1 MSEIYDIIIIGG
13 GAAGMTAGVYCAR
26 AKQKTLLLEEKRK
39 LGGQTATTSELEN
52 WPGHTHISGP
62 DLMQNF
68 RDHAEKFG
76 VEIKKE
82 KVAKLTVAE
91 DGFTKII
98 TSKSG
103 EEYKAKAVIIGTGA
117 EPRVLGIKGEKEF
130 KGAGVSY
137 CATCDASFYEELH
150 VVVVGSGNTAV
161 EESIFLTK
169 FVDKLTMIV
178 IHEEGTMDADKVAQE
193 KALAND
199 KIEFVWNST
208 VDEICGEDLVNGVK
222 IKNIKTGEI
231 SELACDGVFMFV
243 GTVPRTDFVKGL
255 VELNPAGYVKTT
267 EMMETNVPGVY
278 AAGDVRDKFL
288 RQVVTA
294 AGDGATAAVAAEKYI
309 EEEENWQEKVLSYD
323 GDILVVF
330 WSPVNSD
337 SVALTTELEAKLNDS
352 DIKLVKI
359 DGYKNNLISRRYN
372 IKKMPTVVK
381 IKGGKEI
388 DRIENPSSL
397 NDIKFI

>member
-1 MSEIYDIIIIGG
+1 MVYDVLIIGG
-13 GAAGMTAGVYCAR
+13 GTAGLTAGVYCAR

-39 LGGQTATTSELEN
+39 VGGQAATTSELEN
-52 WPGHTHISGP
+52 WPGITHIAGP

-76 VEIKKE
+76 VEIKKG
-82 KVAKLTVAE
+82 KVSSLKVSE
-91 DGFTKII
+91 DGFTKIV
-98 TSKSG
+98 TTKEG
-103 EEYKAKAVIIGTGA
+103 EEYQAKAVIIGTGA
-117 EPRVLGIKGEKEF
+117 EPRILGIKGEKEF

-178 IHEEGTMDADKVAQE
+178 IHDEGTMDADKVAQE
-193 KALAND
+193 KALENE
-199 KIEFVWNST
+199 KINFVWNST
-208 VDEICGEDLVNGVK
+208 VDEICGDDLVNGVK
-222 IKNIKTGEI
+222 VKNIKTGEI
-231 SELACDGVFMFV
+231 TKIDCDGVFMFV
-243 GTVPRTDFVKGL
+243 GTVPKTDFVKGL
-255 VELNPAGYVKTT
+255 VDLTPAGYVKTT

-309 EEEENWQEKVLSYD
+309 EEEENWQEKVLSRK
-323 GDILVVF
+323 GETIVVF
-330 WSPVNSD
+330 WSPIKKE
-337 SVALTTELEAKLNDS
+337 SVALTTELENALKDNADVN
-352 DIKLVKI
+352 LVKI

-372 IKKMPTVVK
+372 ITALPTVIK
-381 IKGGKEI
+381 INDGKEVE
-388 DRIENPSSL
+388 RASNPSSL
-397 NDIKFI
+397 DDVKFV